1 MSGPSEK
8 LDPSRWPVRG
18 DLAHIALAGR
28 LFVPHYAV
36 PQPRKVKAGG
46 AILRKS
52 PNATAEV
59 LQDLPQ
65 GSTFDVLDIQGHW
78 AWGILNGLEGPIG
91 YILVEQLEKPE

>member
-18 DLAHIALAGR
+18 DLAHVALAGR

-46 AILRKS
+46 AVLRKAANS
-52 PNATAEV
+52 ASEV
-59 LQDLPQ
+59 VQDLPQ
-65 GSTFDVLDIQGHW
+65 DYSFDVLDVQGNW
-78 AWGILNGLEGPIG
+78 AWGICNGLEGPIG
-91 YILVEQLEKPE
+91 YIALEQLEKPE